1 MSKIIERIKMLIR
14 DIKASPLVEEGM
26 LIGLSLI
33 TLTMLL
39 SMVTGIFGGLKGL
52 FGHAQGGADS
62 LFNEIAQ
69 QLDKIWQYI
78 VNLFK

>member
-1 MSKIIERIKMLIR
+1 MIKILKRLKYLIKDVR
-14 DIKASPLVEEGM
+14 ASPLIEEGM

-52 FGHAQGGADS
+52 FGQAQGGATS